1 MADYIARDDV
11 ITALYEE
18 DALTRK
24 GVKILNEFPSSNV
37 VSRVAYDQ
45 VIWERDTA
53 LAQLAEIGKGLGE
66 KMDDVVRV
74 KPEVNLYNHEEIH
87 HNCMVQVWSNT
98 ETEQSSPG
106 WKYDQERVEK
116 ILDLVCFELCR
127 YPSEYK
133 DPVDLITEH
142 CALCRLHELLEEE
155 SDV

>member
-74 KPEVNLYNHEEIH
+74 KPEVNLFNHEEIH

-116 ILDLVCFELCR
+116 IHAYVCDELCK
-127 YPSEYK
+127 YPEDFDDPDELWEIRCSE
-133 DPVDLITEH
+133 
-142 CALCRLHELLEEE
+142 CRLHELLEEE
-155 SDV
+155 GDV